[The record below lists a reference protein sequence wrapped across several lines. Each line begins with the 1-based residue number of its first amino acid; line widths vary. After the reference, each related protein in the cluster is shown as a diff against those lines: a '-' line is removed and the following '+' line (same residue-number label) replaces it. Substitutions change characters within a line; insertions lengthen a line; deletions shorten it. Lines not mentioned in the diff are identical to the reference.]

1 MGTTTP
7 TNHAGAVCQRCGG
20 NVMLRDDMNT
30 CVQCGEIA
38 GYVDRPIPFK
48 GCPFTNEPPED
59 KPPMKSHAERDK
71 RMTGPEVEE
80 ASNMASSG
88 KPWEVIGDLMDRNPR
103 QVKKLVEEYREA
115 EEKRA
120 ETRARQEPGT
130 PARPDAGAAEIP
142 SVQEPQNRDSDILPY
157 PECRMS
163 LNQAAEKPA
172 NINSSVLENREMSVL
187 GNREMS
193 EVKFSETRV
202 PPSLD
207 QRKPTEAGARL
218 PERDPPA
225 EKAQNSP
232 GTIIEADTDAGAET
246 ENRSEEDKTEQDQ
259 PKKEESNVMTTETD
273 ATTQEQQPYGLT
285 IEQAQEIFGN
295 EKKTE
300 EWLLSRRWPQGPRC
314 PECDSPDL
322 TNSTYRGILHYTC
335 HTCNHSFS
343 FMEGTPMEGTRVNIG
358 AWMMVSYIVTA
369 AGDNPPSQYHLA
381 VKTGVSP
388 NSAKRIVE
396 QTLQAK
402 AEDRLVYQTK
412 NGAAA
417 PADRPQP
424 PDEPEDGTEP
434 KVQDEPK
441 TTKAEATAGGV
452 ASEPQPGA
460 PGDQPAGEP
469 QPGAPG
475 DQPAVEPQP
484 GAPGDQPAGEPGTA
498 EAQGPGAP
506 GEQPAVEPGT
516 TEAQDAG
523 PETKEEPAD
532 DALKAAEEE
541 EPAAEAE
548 AHAPAGTNGA
558 GEPTATTVQ
567 EEEND
572 TPETGPGPSQP
583 AAELTQER
591 VTANDLEEL
600 VHQLQEQKNSA
611 VEGIERLREEIWRA
625 QELIKDNDRKIETVL
640 NCLVIFQEWKGEPAQ
655 ASV

>member
-38 GYVDRPIPFK
+38 GYVDRPIPFE

-59 KPPMKSHAERDK
+59 KPPMKSHTERNK

-115 EEKRA
+115 EEKQA

-130 PARPDAGAAEIP
+130 PAGPAPDAGAAEIP
-142 SVQEPQNRDSDILPY
+142 SVQELQNRDSDILPH

-163 LNQAAEKPA
+163 LNQAAEEPA
-172 NINSSVLENREMSVL
+172 NIGSSVP

-193 EVKFSETRV
+193 EAVFPETSEAMFPETSEAEFPKTSAVKFPKTPAAEFPEISEVEFPETRV

-207 QRKPTEAGARL
+207 QGKPTEAGAGL

-232 GTIIEADTDAGAET
+232 GTVIEADTDAGAKT

-285 IEQAQEIFGN
+285 IKQAQEIFGN

-322 TNSTYRGILHYTC
+322 KNSMRRGILHYTC

-358 AWMMVSYIVTA
+358 AWMMVSYMVTA

-434 KVQDEPK
+434 KVQDEPE
-441 TTKAEATAGGV
+441 TTKAEATAGD
-452 ASEPQPGA
+452 AEPQPGA
-460 PGDQPAGEP
+460 AGE
-469 QPGAPG
+469 
-475 DQPAVEPQP
+475 
-484 GAPGDQPAGEPGTA
+484 QPAGEPGTA
-498 EAQGPGAP
+498 EAQGPGN
-506 GEQPAVEPGT
+506 
-516 TEAQDAG
+516 AG

-548 AHAPAGTNGA
+548 AHAPAGTNGT

-572 TPETGPGPSQP
+572 TPKTGPGPSQP
-583 AAELTQER
+583 ATELTQER